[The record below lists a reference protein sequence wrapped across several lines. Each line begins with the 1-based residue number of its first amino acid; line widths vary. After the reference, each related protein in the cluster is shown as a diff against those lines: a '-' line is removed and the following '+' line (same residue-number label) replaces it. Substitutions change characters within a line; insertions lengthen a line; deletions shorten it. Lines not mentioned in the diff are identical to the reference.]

1 MAALLPPSIQS
12 YTLQYVRIAE
22 IQESELT
29 AYARIRRAALV
40 SFAKLGMAATTIRGV
55 AQAAGVSPGLV
66 QHHFRSKQGL
76 RAAVDAFVLERATKA
91 VTDAVRRGSPAE
103 IAAGFAER
111 IAEFIRSS
119 PDLVAYGRRALLE
132 GDPSGLALFDALVE
146 LARSELDRLA
156 AEGLLRSD
164 VDLTWSALHIVL
176 LSAAPVF
183 LEAAVDR
190 HLDQPLLS
198 DDGIARWRDSTTALV
213 AGGLYRSGNAPRPG
227 RDPLEKT

>member
-1 MAALLPPSIQS
+1 MRDTIQS
-12 YTLQYVRIAE
+12 YILQYVRIAE

-40 SFAKLGMAATTIRGV
+40 SFAKLGIAATTIRGV
-55 AQAAGVSPGLV
+55 AEAAGVSPGLV
-66 QHHFRSKQGL
+66 QHHFRSKEGL
-76 RAAVDAFVLERATKA
+76 RAAVDAFVLERTSKA
-91 VTDAVRRGSPAE
+91 VADAAAGSSPAE
-103 IAAGFAER
+103 VAEGFADRIAA
-111 IAEFIRSS
+111 FIRSS
-119 PDLVAYGRRALLE
+119 PQLVAYARRALLE
-132 GDPSGLALFDALVE
+132 GGPSGLALFDALVE
-146 LARSELDRLA
+146 LSRSELDRLA

-198 DDGIARWRDSTTALV
+198 EEGITRWRDATTALV
-213 AGGLYRSGNAPRPG
+213 AGGLYSPR
-227 RDPLEKT
+227 